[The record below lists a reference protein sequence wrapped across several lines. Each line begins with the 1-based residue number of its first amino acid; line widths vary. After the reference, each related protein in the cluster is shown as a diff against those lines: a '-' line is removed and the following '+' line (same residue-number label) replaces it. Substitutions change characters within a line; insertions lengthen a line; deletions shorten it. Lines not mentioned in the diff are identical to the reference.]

1 MRRISLIL
9 FKKARRMDS
18 KPDETS
24 QVLPEKK
31 SSVRD
36 EGSGAHDTHPAALSK
51 RKVAKQNRYFI
62 AAVFIGLLILALPMI
77 KIFAISLLLA
87 TTFVI
92 LLYPLYK
99 LLCKILWKNKTIS
112 ALTCCIITGVC
123 ALIPTYWFG
132 YVITQQAIDLYSF
145 AEPKLREIAHKSE
158 EGKLH
163 TIVTSRYMRWARIA
177 KIDWDSSLQEATK
190 KAATVV
196 TDVVNKTSASVV
208 GLLINL
214 LITLFAMFYLF
225 IDGEAFVHKLKHL
238 IPLRHEYKELIFS
251 RFLQVSRATV
261 KATLVIGFVQGT
273 LGALTLMLFGIK
285 SWLLWGFIM
294 MFLSLLPVVGAWSVL
309 VPAAIIQIILGNV
322 WQGIGIF
329 LISTVFI
336 TNVDIFIR
344 PRLVGH
350 EARMHNLIVLVSSIG
365 GLSAFGVMGFIVG
378 PVIAAA
384 FVSIIDIYNTEF
396 REYLDDE

>member
-1 MRRISLIL
+1 
-9 FKKARRMDS
+9 MDLKS
-18 KPDETS
+18 DSTS

-31 SSVRD
+31 SSVQD
-36 EGSGAHDTHPAALSK
+36 EENGRHDTHPANLSR

-77 KIFAISLLLA
+77 KIFAIPLLLA
-87 TTFVI
+87 TTMVI
-92 LLYPLYK
+92 LLHPLYK
-99 LLCKILWKNKTIS
+99 LLHKILWKNKTFS
-112 ALTCCIITGVC
+112 ALACCLIIGFC
-123 ALIPTYWFG
+123 ALIPAYLFG
-132 YVITQQAIDLYSF
+132 YVVTRQAIDLYSS
-145 AEPKLREIAHKSE
+145 AEPKLREIAHKAE

-163 TIVTSRYMRWARIA
+163 TIATSRYMRWARIA
-177 KIDWDSSLQEATK
+177 KIDWDASLQEAMK

-196 TDVVNKTSASVV
+196 TNVVNKTSASIV
-208 GLLINL
+208 GLLLNL

-261 KATLVIGFVQGT
+261 KATLVIGLVQGT
-273 LGALTLMLFGIK
+273 LGGLTLLIFGIK
-285 SWLLWGFIM
+285 TWLLWGFVMVI
-294 MFLSLLPVVGAWSVL
+294 LSLLPVVGAWSVL
-309 VPAAIIQIILGNV
+309 VPAAIIQIILGNI
-322 WQGIGIF
+322 WQGIGI
-329 LISTVFI
+329 LVISTVFI
-336 TNVDIFIR
+336 ANVDSFIR

-350 EARMHNLIVLVSSIG
+350 EAKMHDLVVFVSSIG
-365 GLSAFGVMGFIVG
+365 GIYAFGVMGFIVG

-396 REYLDDE
+396 KEYLDEE